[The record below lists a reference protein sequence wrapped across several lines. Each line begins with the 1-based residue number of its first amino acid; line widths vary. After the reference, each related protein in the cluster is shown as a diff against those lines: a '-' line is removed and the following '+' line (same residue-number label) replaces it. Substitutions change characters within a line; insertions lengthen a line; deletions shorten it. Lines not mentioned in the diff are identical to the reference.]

1 MRAAKISLLE
11 VGTHSGGFRVIGP
24 PHEALRIE
32 LWGFFGQDVAD
43 ALTHHAPAV
52 IQHVQL
58 AAIFTLDATNLKPQ
72 GPEGQQALRV
82 LFRALTPV
90 TFARGTLLASN
101 VLTKMQLM
109 RLVRECGLDAR
120 VGFDDSAT

>member
-1 MRAAKISLLE
+1 M
-11 VGTHSGGFRVIGP
+11 
-24 PHEALRIE
+24 
-32 LWGFFGQDVAD
+32 
-43 ALTHHAPAV
+43 
-52 IQHVQL
+52 IQHVRL
-58 AAIFTLDATNLKPQ
+58 AATFTLDATNLKPQ
-72 GPEGQQALRV
+72 GPEGQHALRV

-90 TFARGTLLASN
+90 AFARGILFASN